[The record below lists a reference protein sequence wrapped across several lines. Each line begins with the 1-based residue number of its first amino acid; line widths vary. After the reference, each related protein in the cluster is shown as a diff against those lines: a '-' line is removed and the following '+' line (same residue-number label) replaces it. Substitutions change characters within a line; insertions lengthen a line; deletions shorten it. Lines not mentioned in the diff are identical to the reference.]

1 MTITQVIK
9 IDDIRNFSIIAHI
22 DHGKS
27 TIADRILELTE
38 AVSQREKREQIL
50 DNMDLEREKGITIK
64 SKAVRLSYKGLNGRQ
79 YVFNLI
85 DTPGHVDFSY
95 EVSRSLAACEG
106 ALLVVD
112 AAQGVQAQTISN
124 VQMALEN
131 NLSIIPVINKI
142 DLPTADPEKVSK
154 EIKNIKG
161 LENSPIFLA
170 SAKDGTGI
178 REIMEAIIKH
188 IPHPNGSLEKPL
200 QALIFDSV
208 YNSYQGSIVYTRIVN
223 GFITPGMKIQTMS
236 NKKNYEVSEVGVF
249 TPKRKKVE
257 QLSVGDVGY
266 LTAGFKDI
274 SLTKVGDTITNN
286 DNPAAKQLPGYKK
299 VIPVVFCSFYP
310 VENDDFHNLKYALEK
325 LSLNDSAISYLPE
338 NSPALGFGF
347 RCGFLGLLHMEIIQE
362 RLEREYKIQLIA
374 TTPSVLY
381 RIHLKNKQVIEINNP
396 SSLPEINL
404 IDYIEEPFIELTMIS
419 PGQFLGGIMEL
430 LQDRRGIFKNLEY
443 LDKNRAKLLYHL
455 PLNEIMLDFY
465 DRIKSISKGYASID
479 YHIMEYQTSPLIKVD
494 LLVNQEVV
502 DNLSFICHKDKA
514 YERARKLVDNLK
526 TVIPRQLFDVPIQAS
541 INHKIIARSTVKAL
555 KKNVLAKCYGGDITR
570 KRKLLEKQKAGKKRM
585 KRIGKVEIPQEAF
598 MSVLKID

>member
-1 MTITQVIK
+1 MNIITKVEN
-9 IDDIRNFSIIAHI
+9 IRNFSIIAHI

-38 AVSQREKREQIL
+38 AISPRERREQIL

-64 SKAVRLSYKGLNGRQ
+64 SKAVRLLYKSLHGQ
-79 YVFNLI
+79 HYIFNLI

-112 AAQGVQAQTISN
+112 AAQGVQAQTIAN

-131 NLSIIPVINKI
+131 NLSIITVINKI

-161 LENSPIFLA
+161 LEDSPIFLA
-170 SAKDGTGI
+170 SAKEGTGI
-178 REIMEAIIKH
+178 REILEAIIQY
-188 IPHPNGSLEKPL
+188 IPYPRGSLSKPL

-208 YNSYQGSIVYTRIVN
+208 YNSYQGSIVYVRIVN
-223 GFITPGMKIQTMS
+223 GLVKPGMKILTMS
-236 NKKNYEVSEVGVF
+236 NQKSYEVSEVGVF
-249 TPKRKKVE
+249 TPKRKRVE
-257 QLSVGDVGY
+257 QLAVGEVGY

-274 SLTKVGDTITNN
+274 NLTKVGDTITNA
-286 DNPAAKQLPGYKK
+286 DYSAEQQLPGYKK
-299 VIPVVFCSFYP
+299 VTPMVFCSFYP
-310 VENDDFHNLKYALEK
+310 VENEDYQNLKYALEK
-325 LSLNDSAISYLPE
+325 LSLNDSAISYIPE

-381 RIHLKNKQVIEINNP
+381 RVHLKNKQIMEINNP
-396 SSLPEINL
+396 SLLPEINV
-404 IDYIEEPFIELTMIS
+404 IDFIEEPFIVLTLIS

-430 LQDRRGIFKNLEY
+430 LQDRRGVFQNLEY
-443 LDKNRAKLLYHL
+443 LDKDRARLVYQM

-465 DRIKSISKGYASID
+465 DRIKSLSKGYASID
-479 YHIMEYQTSPLIKVD
+479 YQIIGYQRSMLMKVD
-494 LLVNQEVV
+494 ILVNQEVV

-526 TVIPRQLFDVPIQAS
+526 TVIPHQLFEVPIQAR
-541 INHKIIARSTVKAL
+541 INNKIIARSTVKAL

-570 KRKLLEKQKAGKKRM
+570 KRKLLEKQKAGKRRM

-598 MSVLKID
+598 MSILKID

>member
-1 MTITQVIK
+1 MTQTVK
-9 IDDIRNFSIIAHI
+9 IEDIRNFSIIAHI

-38 AVSQREKREQIL
+38 SISQREKREQVL
-50 DNMDLEREKGITIK
+50 DDMDLEREKGITIK
-64 SKAVRLSYKGLNGRQ
+64 SKAVRILYKSLTGKEFI
-79 YVFNLI
+79 FNLI

-95 EVSRSLAACEG
+95 EVSRNLAACEG

-124 VQMALEN
+124 VHMALEN
-131 NLSIIPVINKI
+131 NLTIIPVINKI
-142 DLPTADPEKVSK
+142 DLPTADPERVSK
-154 EIKNIKG
+154 EIRMIKG
-161 LENSPIFLA
+161 LENSPIFKV

-178 REIMEAIIKH
+178 REMLEAVIEH
-188 IPHPNGSLEKPL
+188 IPHPTGKLEKPL

-208 YNSYQGSIVYTRIVN
+208 YNPYQGSIVYIRIVN
-223 GFITPGMKIQTMS
+223 GLVKSGMKIQTMS
-236 NKKNYEVSEVGVF
+236 NEKSYEVSEVGVF
-249 TPKRKKVE
+249 TPKRKKVH
-257 QLSVGDVGY
+257 QLSVGEVGY

-274 SLTKVGDTITNN
+274 SLTKVGDTIT
-286 DNPAAKQLPGYKK
+286 DNEKPASHQLPGYKK
-299 VIPVVFCSFYP
+299 VTPVVFCSFYP
-310 VENDDFHNLKYALEK
+310 VENEDYPNLQYALEK
-325 LSLNDSAISYLPE
+325 LSLNDSSISYVAE

-362 RLEREYKIQLIA
+362 RLEREYKLQLIA

-381 RIHLKNKQVIEINNP
+381 RVHMKSKQIIDISNP
-396 SSLPEINL
+396 SELPDTNL
-404 IDYIEEPFIELTMIS
+404 IDFIEEPFIELTLIS
-419 PGQFLGGIMEL
+419 PSQFLGGIMEL
-430 LQDRRGIFKNLEY
+430 LQDRRGVFKNLEY
-443 LDKNRAKLLYHL
+443 LDKDRGRLLYHL

-479 YHIMEYQTSPLIKVD
+479 YQIIGYQPSALIKVE
-494 LLVNQEVV
+494 LLVNQDIV
-502 DNLSFICHKDKA
+502 DNLSFISHKDKA

-526 TVIPRQLFDVPIQAS
+526 TVIPNQLFEVPIQAR

-555 KKNVLAKCYGGDITR
+555 KKNVIAKCYGGDITR

-598 MSVLKID
+598 MTILKID

>member
-1 MTITQVIK
+1 MKMIQPIK
-9 IDDIRNFSIIAHI
+9 IEDIRNFSIIAHI

-27 TIADRILELTE
+27 TIADRILEITDT
-38 AVSQREKREQIL
+38 VSQREKREQIL

-64 SKAVRLSYKGLNGRQ
+64 SKAVRIIYKSLKGGQ

-95 EVSRSLAACEG
+95 EVSRNLAACEG

-124 VQMALEN
+124 VQMAMEN

-142 DLPTADPEKVSK
+142 DLPTADIEKVSN
-154 EIKNIKG
+154 EIRKIKG
-161 LENSPIFLA
+161 LENSPIFLV

-178 REIMEAIIKH
+178 REMLEAVIEY
-188 IPHPNGSLEKPL
+188 IPHPGGSVKEPL

-208 YNSYQGSIVYTRIVN
+208 YNPYQGSIVYIRVVN
-223 GFITPGMKIQTMS
+223 GLVKPGMKIQTMS
-236 NKKNYEVSEVGVF
+236 NKKNYEVNEVGIF
-249 TPKRKKVE
+249 IPKRKSVN
-257 QLSVGDVGY
+257 QLSVGEVGY
-266 LTAGFKDI
+266 LTASFKDV
-274 SLTKVGDTITNN
+274 SLTKVGDTIT
-286 DNPAAKQLPGYKK
+286 DAERPSSQQLPGYKK
-299 VIPVVFCSFYP
+299 VTPVVFCSFYP
-310 VENDDFHNLKYALEK
+310 VENEDYPNLQFALEK
-325 LSLNDSAISYLPE
+325 LSLNDSSISFIAE

-381 RIHLKNKQVIEINNP
+381 RVHLKDKKVVEINNP
-396 SSLPEINL
+396 SELPDTNL
-404 IDYIEEPFIELTMIS
+404 IDFIEEPFIELTLIS
-419 PGQFLGGIMEL
+419 PSQFVGGVMEL

-443 LDKNRAKLLYHL
+443 LDKDRARLLYHL

-479 YHIMEYQTSPLIKVD
+479 YHIIGYQSSALIKVEI
-494 LLVNQEVV
+494 LVNQDVV
-502 DNLSFICHKDKA
+502 DNLSFISHKDKA

-526 TVIPRQLFDVPIQAS
+526 TAIPHQLFEVPIQAR
-541 INHKIIARSTVKAL
+541 INHKIIARSTVRAL

-598 MSVLKID
+598 MSILKID

>member
-1 MTITQVIK
+1 MKMTELTK
-9 IDDIRNFSIIAHI
+9 IENIRNFSIIAHI

-38 AVSQREKREQIL
+38 TISQRERREQVL

-64 SKAVRLSYKGLNGRQ
+64 SKAVRLVYKSANGRE
-79 YVFNLI
+79 YIFNLI

-131 NLSIIPVINKI
+131 QLTIIPIINKI
-142 DLPTADPEKVSK
+142 DLPTANPEKVEK
-154 EIKNIKG
+154 EIKKIKG

-178 REIMEAIIKH
+178 KEILEAIIQY
-188 IPHPNGSLEKPL
+188 IPQPKGSYDQPL

-208 YNSYQGSIVYTRIVN
+208 YNSYQGSIVYIRIVN
-223 GFITPGMKIQTMS
+223 GIVKPGMLIQTMS
-236 NKKNYEVSEVGVF
+236 NKKSYEVSEVGIF
-249 TPKRKKVE
+249 TPKRKKVN
-257 QLSVGDVGY
+257 QLSVGEVGY
-266 LTAGFKDI
+266 LAAGFKNI
-274 SLTKVGDTITNN
+274 SLTKVGDTIT
-286 DNPAAKQLPGYKK
+286 DAKCPAKYQLPGYKK
-299 VIPVVFCSFYP
+299 VSPVVFCSFYP
-310 VENDDFHNLKYALEK
+310 VENNDYNDLKYALEK
-325 LSLNDSAISYLPE
+325 LSLNDSAISYIPE

-362 RLEREYKIQLIA
+362 RLEREYNLQLIA

-381 RIHLKNKQVIEINNP
+381 RVHLKNGQVIELNNP
-396 SSLPEINL
+396 SLLPESNK
-404 IDYIEEPFIELTMIS
+404 IDYIEEPFIELTLITPS
-419 PGQFLGGIMEL
+419 QFLGGIMEL
-430 LQDRRGIFKNLEY
+430 IQERRGIFKNLEY
-443 LDKNRAKLLYHL
+443 LDKDRARLLYNL

-465 DRIKSISKGYASID
+465 DRIKSISKGYASMD
-479 YHIMEYQTSPLIKVD
+479 YQIIGYQTSPLIKVD
-494 LLVNQEVV
+494 ILVSEEVI

-526 TVIPRQLFDVPIQAS
+526 AVIPRQLFEVAIQAS
-541 INHKIIARSTVKAL
+541 INHKIIARSTVRAL

-570 KRKLLEKQKAGKKRM
+570 KRKLLEKQKAGKKRL

>member
-1 MTITQVIK
+1 MKMTQLITTEN
-9 IDDIRNFSIIAHI
+9 IRNFSIIAHI

-38 AVSQREKREQIL
+38 AISQREKREQIL

-64 SKAVRLSYKGLNGRQ
+64 SKAVRLLYKAMDGKQ
-79 YVFNLI
+79 YIFNLI

-95 EVSRSLAACEG
+95 EVSRNLAACEG

-112 AAQGVQAQTISN
+112 AAQGVQAQTLSN
-124 VQMALEN
+124 VQMALDN

-154 EIKNIKG
+154 EIKKIEG
-161 LENSPIFLA
+161 LENNPIFLV

-178 REIMEAIIKH
+178 REMLEAVIKY
-188 IPHPNGSLEKPL
+188 IPHPKGSEDKPL

-208 YNSYQGSIVYTRIVN
+208 YNSYQGSIVYIRIVN
-223 GFITPGMKIQTMS
+223 GLVKPGMKIQTMS
-236 NKKNYEVSEVGVF
+236 NKKIYEVTEVGIF
-249 TPKRKKVE
+249 TPKRKKVN
-257 QLSVGDVGY
+257 QLSVGEVGY
-266 LTAGFKDI
+266 LTAAFKDV
-274 SLTKVGDTITNN
+274 SLTKVGDTITNAEH
-286 DNPAAKQLPGYKK
+286 PASQQLPGYKK
-299 VIPVVFCSFYP
+299 VTPVVFCSFYP
-310 VENDDFHNLKYALEK
+310 VENEDYHNLQYALEK
-325 LSLNDSAISYLPE
+325 LSLNDSSISYMAE
-338 NSPALGFGF
+338 SSPALGFGF

-362 RLEREYKIQLIA
+362 RLEREYEIQLIA

-381 RIHLKNKQVIEINNP
+381 HVHLKDKKIVEINNP
-396 SSLPEINL
+396 SQLPDNNL
-404 IDYIEEPFIELTMIS
+404 IEFIEEPSIELTVIS

-430 LQDRRGIFKNLEY
+430 LQDRRGVFKNLEY
-443 LDKNRAKLLYHL
+443 LDKDRARLLYHL

-465 DRIKSISKGYASID
+465 DRIKSISKGYATMD
-479 YHIMEYQTSPLIKVD
+479 YHIIGYQESALIKVE
-494 LLVNQEVV
+494 LLVNQDIV
-502 DNLSFICHKDKA
+502 DNLSFISHKDKA

-526 TVIPRQLFDVPIQAS
+526 TVIPHQLFEVPIQAK
-541 INHKIIARSTVKAL
+541 INNKIIARSTVKAL

-598 MSVLKID
+598 MSILKID

>member
-1 MTITQVIK
+1 MSQLTRIE
-9 IDDIRNFSIIAHI
+9 DIRNFSIIAHI

-38 AVSQREKREQIL
+38 AISQREKREQVL

-64 SKAVRLSYKGLNGRQ
+64 SKAVRLLYKAANGRQ
-79 YVFNLI
+79 YIFNLI

-106 ALLVVD
+106 ALMVVD

-131 NLSIIPVINKI
+131 RLTIIPVINKI

-154 EIKNIKG
+154 EIKKIKG

-178 REIMEAIIKH
+178 REILEAIVRY
-188 IPHPNGSLEKPL
+188 IPFPEGKIEKPL
-200 QALIFDSV
+200 QALIFDSI
-208 YNSYQGSIVYTRIVN
+208 YNSYQGSVVYLRIVN
-223 GFITPGMKIQTMS
+223 GIVKPGMKIQTMS
-236 NKKNYEVSEVGVF
+236 NKNNYEVSEVGIF

-257 QLSVGDVGY
+257 QLFAGEVGY

-274 SLTKVGDTITNN
+274 TLTKVGDTITNAEH
-286 DNPAAKQLPGYKK
+286 PAVQQLPGYKK
-299 VIPVVFCSFYP
+299 VTPVVFCSFYP
-310 VENDDFHNLKYALEK
+310 VENDDYPNLKYALEK

-381 RIHLKNKQVIEINNP
+381 RVHLKNKQVMEINNP
-396 SSLPEINL
+396 SSLPEPNL
-404 IDYIEEPFIELTMIS
+404 IEFIEEPFIELTLIS
-419 PGQFLGGIMEL
+419 PSQFLGGMMEL
-430 LQDRRGIFKNLEY
+430 LQDRRGEFKNLEY
-443 LDKNRAKLLYHL
+443 LDKDRARLLYHL

-465 DRIKSISKGYASID
+465 DRIKSVSKGYASID
-479 YHIMEYQTSPLIKVD
+479 YRLLGYQESALIKVD
-494 LLVNQEVV
+494 LLVNEDVV
-502 DNLSFICHKDKA
+502 DNLSFIAHKDKA
-514 YERARKLVDNLK
+514 YDRARKLVDNLK
-526 TVIPRQLFDVPIQAS
+526 TVIPRQLFEVPIQAR
-541 INHKIIARSTVKAL
+541 INHKIIARSTVRAM

-598 MSVLKID
+598 MSILKID